1 MTRSIGSNFSTALS
15 SDQIRPFL
23 AVSIAFD
30 PSLRLWTGYHNITID
45 SSTYIGSGNLL
56 EISNIQ
62 ESSEVKATGISV
74 SLSGLDS
81 SILSSA
87 LTENV
92 QGTNVEVYFGVLE
105 TSSNAESVIDTPY
118 KFFEGFLDTMVI
130 EEQGETSQ
138 ISITIEN
145 KLIALEKPVDRRYT
159 DQDQKNLFTGDKG
172 LEFVDS
178 LQDKE
183 IVWGGGSNTSTSA
196 T

>member
-15 SDQIRPFL
+15 SDEIRPFL
-23 AVSIAFD
+23 AVSILFD
-30 PSLRLWTGYHNITID
+30 TPLNLWTGYHTVTID

-56 EISNIQ
+56 EVSSIQ
-62 ESSEVKATGISV
+62 ESSEVKATGMSI

-81 SILSSA
+81 SIVSSA

-92 QGTNVEVYFGVLE
+92 QGTSVRVYFGVLE
-105 TSSNAESVIDTPY
+105 TSSNADSIVDSPY

-130 EEQGETSQ
+130 EEEGDTSR
-138 ISITIEN
+138 ISITVEN
-145 KLIALEKPVDRRYT
+145 KLITLEKPVDRRYT

-183 IVWGGGSNTSTSA
+183 IIWGGGSTT
-196 T
+196 